1 MSVDPNTLRW
11 DDKIKFGGDVV
22 KEVSGVRKYPN
33 PEDSMVGFVLF
44 KDGTS
49 LYYID
54 SLWKIAELV
63 KPVLPGSLYFAIVK
77 RDGTYD
83 IWNGSCTPSRLL
95 KFLKHDVAALEAVGI
110 KEEE

>member
-1 MSVDPNTLRW
+1 MSLDPNTLKK

-22 KEVSGVRKYPN
+22 KEVSGVRKFPN
-33 PEDSMVGFVLF
+33 PEDSMLGFVLF

-63 KPVLPGSLYFAIVK
+63 KPCLPRSLYFAIP
-77 RDGTYD
+77 RSDDTYD
-83 IWNGSCTPSRLL
+83 IWNGSCTPSKLL
-95 KFLKHDVAALEAVGI
+95 RYLRHDIDTLESAGV
-110 KEEE
+110 KEEG